1 VRSVF
6 DVPKRVLLG
15 RARPSGEAERT
26 LLPRRLA
33 LPVFASDPVSSVAYA
48 GQELLLVLA
57 LGGVALLAVAPSVAL
72 AVCLVVVV
80 VVVSYG
86 QVVRAY
92 PGGGGSYAAASE
104 NLGPRAGTVTAAAL
118 TLDYVLT
125 VAVST
130 AAAAQTVVG
139 VLPALQGYELLLA
152 IAGVL
157 LVMLVNLRGR
167 REAGWAAMVPVYG
180 FVLVVG
186 VTVAVGLV
194 RAGLGDAP
202 RAPSADLVLADTV
215 PSESWLLLIPLVLR
229 AFAGGG
235 AALAGVEA
243 ISNGT
248 PSFRPPQARNAAT
261 TLLVVGGIT
270 AALFGGVIVLAG
282 VADVRLAPSPCDFA
296 NLPDCENATQESLLP
311 QLASAVWGA
320 GAAAVPLMVVA
331 TVGVLLGAAN
341 SAYNGFPLL
350 AAVLADDRYAPRQLA
365 HRGDRLA
372 YTNGIVFL
380 SVAAVLVLLAVTA
393 DVSRLVDLY
402 LLGLLLSFTLAQ
414 LGMARRFRGELAVA
428 TARSRL
434 AARGR
439 LALAAVAAL
448 STGAVFLVSVVV
460 KVPIGAW
467 ATVLAGVL
475 LYLLMRAVRRHYDTV
490 AERLALD
497 DVRETMPARVHAVVL
512 VSRLHKPVLRALA
525 YARATRPA
533 TLEAVTVA
541 VEPAAAA
548 AVLEEWERRRI
559 PVPLRVLDAPY
570 REVTGPLMAYVAE
583 LRRRHPRDAV
593 TVFVPE
599 YVVGR
604 WWQAL
609 LHNQSTLWLKSR
621 LEAAPGVM
629 VVSVPWL
636 LSDPDGRQ
644 LAAAVP
650 RVPEPPA

>member
-1 VRSVF
+1 MPSVF
-6 DVPKRVLLG
+6 DVPKRMLLG
-15 RARPSGEAERT
+15 RARSSGEAERT

-48 GQELLLVLA
+48 GQELVLVLA
-57 LGGVALLAVAPSVAL
+57 LGGVALLALAPSVAL
-72 AVCLVVVV
+72 AVCLVVTI

-104 NLGPRAGTVTAAAL
+104 NLGPRAGTVTAASL
-118 TLDYVLT
+118 TVDYVLT

-139 VLPALQGYELLLA
+139 VLPALRGYELILA
-152 IAGVL
+152 IAAVL

-180 FVLVVG
+180 FVLVVA

-194 RAGLGDAP
+194 RAGLGDTP

-215 PSESWLLLIPLVLR
+215 PSESWLLLVPLVLR
-229 AFAGGG
+229 AFVSGG

-261 TLLVVGGIT
+261 TLLVVGAIT
-270 AALFGGVIVLAG
+270 VALFGGVITLAG

-320 GAAAVPLMVVA
+320 GSAAVPLMVVA

-350 AAVLADDRYAPRQLA
+350 AAVLANDRYAPRQLA

-414 LGMARRFRGELAVA
+414 LGMARRFRSEAAVA
-428 TARSRL
+428 TARARRG
-434 AARGR
+434 ARGR
-439 LALAAVAAL
+439 LALATVAAL

-460 KVPIGAW
+460 KIPIGAW
-467 ATVLAGVL
+467 ATVLAGVG
-475 LYLLMRAVRRHYDTV
+475 LYLFMRAVRSHYDTV
-490 AERLALD
+490 ADRLALD
-497 DVRETMPARVHAVVL
+497 DSHETMPARVHAVVL

-541 VEPAAAA
+541 VEPEAAV

-570 REVTGPLMAYVAE
+570 REITGPLMTYVTQ
-583 LRRRHPRDAV
+583 LRHRHPRDAV

-604 WWQAL
+604 WWQSF

-636 LSDPDGRQ
+636 LTDPDGQ
-644 LAAAVP
+644 PPAPAVP
-650 RVPEPPA
+650 RGTEPAE